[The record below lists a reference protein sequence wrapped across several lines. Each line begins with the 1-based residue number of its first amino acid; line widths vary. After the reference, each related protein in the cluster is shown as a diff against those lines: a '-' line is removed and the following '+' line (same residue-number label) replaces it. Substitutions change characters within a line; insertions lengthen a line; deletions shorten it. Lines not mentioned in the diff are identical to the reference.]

1 MTLADKGAEIGR
13 LIFAFEAEAAKF
25 RPLSLSLIYVT
36 QESASADRV
45 FAKPNHAIMLWQ
57 YYGTIGA
64 EGDSDRL
71 AKNVTESD
79 LKWGLRG
86 AEFSCF
92 GVLEGDGCE
101 LFVRMAQR
109 AGSLF
114 DESEVTKLNSQVVDD
129 ILRSGPHRTDNTK
142 PMLASNSNPLAVW
155 LNFLLFHLALT
166 NAGRERAMRIEPDP
180 FSLSLLALESLRKN
194 RDLRRTDQRSG
205 DLEHHRFK
213 VGLSFPG
220 KHRAYVSSVAD
231 ALRPG
236 LPPRAIFYDF
246 DFQAELARPNLDL
259 LLLDIYKSKCDLVV
273 VFLSAAYGQSEW
285 CGLEW
290 RAIREMIKQKSDD
303 QLMMIRFD
311 DEAVEGLLSIDG
323 YVDARRY
330 SPSEVALLIRQR
342 VAH

>member
-1 MTLADKGAEIGR
+1 MTLAEKSAEIER
-13 LIFAFEAEAAKF
+13 LISAFETESAKF
-25 RPLSLSLIYVT
+25 RPLSLSLVYVT
-36 QESASADRV
+36 QDTASVNRV
-45 FAKPNHAIMLWQ
+45 FAKPSHSIMLWQ
-57 YYGTIGA
+57 YYGIIGA

-71 AKNVTESD
+71 ARNVLASD

-92 GVLEGDGCE
+92 GVLEGEGCE

-114 DESEVTKLNSQVVDD
+114 DESEANALRSLVLDD
-129 ILRSGPHRTDNTK
+129 ILRSAQARAENAK
-142 PMLASNSNPLAVW
+142 PTVATNSNPLAVW
-155 LNFLLFHLALT
+155 LNFLLFHLSLT

-194 RDLRRTDQRSG
+194 RDLRRTDRRSG
-205 DLEHHRFK
+205 IFEHHRFK

-220 KHRAYVSSVAD
+220 KHRGYVSSVAD
-231 ALRPG
+231 ELRPG
-236 LPPRAIFYDF
+236 LPAGAIFYDF
-246 DFQAELARPNLDL
+246 DFQADLARPNLDL
-259 LLLDIYKSKCDLVV
+259 VLLDIYKNRCDLVV
-273 VFLSAAYGQSEW
+273 VFLGAAYGQSEW

-290 RAIREMIKQKSDD
+290 RAVREMIKQKRDD

-311 DEAVEGLLSIDG
+311 DEPVEGLLSIDG

-330 SPSEVALLIRQR
+330 SPSEVASLVMLRIG
-342 VAH
+342 A